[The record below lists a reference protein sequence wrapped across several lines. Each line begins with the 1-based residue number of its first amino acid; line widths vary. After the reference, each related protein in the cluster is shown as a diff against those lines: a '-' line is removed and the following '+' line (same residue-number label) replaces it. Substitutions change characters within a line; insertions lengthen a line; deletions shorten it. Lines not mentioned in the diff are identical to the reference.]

1 MVDHRESISVPDGLR
16 AHRGALSGGSNGVQ
30 PGHKLVTSGVYGVIR
45 HPSYLGLLVN
55 SLGWALAFRS
65 GVGVLLTVLLIPPLL
80 ARIRA
85 EERMLRTEFGSEYDL
100 YCIRTS
106 RLIPTLY

>member
-55 SLGWALAFRS
+55 SLGWTLAFRS
-65 GVGVLLTVLLIPPLL
+65 EVGVLLTVLLMSL
-80 ARIRA
+80 ANGATLA
-85 EERMLRTEFGSEYDL
+85 ESPIDIL
-100 YCIRTS
+100 
-106 RLIPTLY
+106 